1 MGRQTESAE
10 HDLLKTAYR
19 NFNARQIDELLAK
32 LHPRVE
38 WANGWEGGH
47 VLGREAVRTYWTRQF
62 EVLDPKV
69 EPLQIDPGENG
80 FHVVKVHQVV
90 HNRLGELLVDTVVY
104 HSYRF
109 VDGLIARMDIL
120 TEPKQAES
128 DGS

>member
-1 MGRQTESAE
+1 MGRYTESAE
-10 HDLLKTAYR
+10 RELLKTACR

-32 LHPRVE
+32 LHPQVE

-47 VLGREAVRTYWTRQF
+47 VLGREAVRAYWTRQF

-69 EPLQIDPGENG
+69 EPLQIDPGEDG

-90 HNRLGELLVDTVVY
+90 HNRQGELLVDTVVY

-109 VDGLIARMDIL
+109 ADGLIARMDIL
-120 TEPKQAES
+120 AGPKQAES
-128 DGS
+128 GAS